1 MKKNYRSKLVRFSA
15 IIFAALL
22 VFSTSWGGTSRA
34 ADSLPSFNHS
44 ELYRAEEITDIYLLR
59 QRAEANVD
67 DLYARSGLKFDT
79 MIRST
84 EETASATCDTLYTT
98 QLLSVY
104 EENGTQWED
113 YAITTMSGPFSVTNN
128 GTKYNYTLISTI
140 FYTSDSSYTYAYFQN
155 STAYFSVSGTAGATV
170 SSLHME
176 NWVDIDLEHESL
188 YNSRTISSPQRNTTY
203 SLSSPYSGGLYSY
216 FAGIYGKATLKFT
229 NGTEFEV
236 LTYKTSSF
244 P

>member
-1 MKKNYRSKLVRFSA
+1 MKTKYRSKFNKISA

-22 VFSTSWGGTSRA
+22 IFFTSWGGTSRA
-34 ADSLPSFNHS
+34 VDTLPSFNHN
-44 ELYRAEEITDIYLLR
+44 ELYHAEEITDVQVLR
-59 QRAEANVD
+59 QRAEANID
-67 DLYARSGLKFDT
+67 DLFDRSGLKFDT

-84 EETASATCDTLYTT
+84 DEITPVACDTLYTT

-104 EENGTQWED
+104 EENGIQWED
-113 YAITTMSGPFSVTNN
+113 YAITTMSKLFSATNKD
-128 GTKYNYTLISTI
+128 TKYNYTLISTI

-155 STAYFSVSGTAGATV
+155 STAYYSVSGTAGATV
-170 SSLHME
+170 SSLYME

-188 YNSRTISSPQRNTTY
+188 YNSRTISTPQRDATY
-203 SLSSPYSGGLYSY
+203 SLSSPYSGGLYSF